1 MWYLS
6 QITNP
11 TGSHLWFSDGRP
23 ITERRGGPRT
33 SSRLIIDKQGFIDI
47 SEFTPFGERTDVA
60 GFLDL
65 NNWSIPYASDSLI
78 GIELVLPGHGSFSF
92 SLSGVSSLI
101 ARSCRL
107 KPIPQVSSADANFM
121 RQMIAKK
128 YVPYP
133 NVPGVP
139 GKSAEEIRALGKQL
153 FPFSPFSFELA
164 MAVYDWTTASF
175 ARMVFMKIFGYT
187 SIAQSPLPLDLNSIA
202 EMIWESNWGS
212 YVPLNPVY
220 MNSFMMKP
228 AFCLFQVWIQLVRV
242 HAKLQHFANVQN
254 RILTAAFTSMPRTN
268 LQHAPRLFS
277 GQPDIYQLGLG
288 RVPIEFLEC
297 PLNVGPPGVELE
309 MAFAE
314 ATKTFI
320 SPGQVIT
327 TKMVWSFADS
337 IDIAAHYQNG
347 LIVIAHPPYDN
358 SRVWEEAAYI
368 TPLSNDP
375 KKNEYT
381 FAPGTRFRVLSVR
394 SGSVDGK
401 PVQFLELVVLPR
413 RVDTFIRVAD
423 DTTAEHEGFDDT
435 ANDDLDATNLTDNL
449 DATGFDTAGVNTVDI
464 NPIVTDVAE
473 VEASE
478 SLGGEI
484 GAGHIDIGEIQ
495 ESDIQESDISTVDQD
510 SGYMDHAEEL
520 NTDEVHPLPRPV
532 LSDIPMRRVAYPPYN
547 HHHTHLDGGRR
558 CNCADETHESG
569 A

>member
-11 TGSHLWFSDGRP
+11 TGSQLWFSDGRP

-33 SSRLIIDKQGFIDI
+33 SSRLIIDKQGFVDI
-47 SEFTPFGERTDVA
+47 SDFTPFIETTPRITGV
-60 GFLDL
+60 LDL
-65 NNWSIPYASDSLI
+65 NNRSIPYTSDPASI
-78 GIELVLPGHGSFSF
+78 KLVLPGDGSFSF
-92 SLSGVSSLI
+92 SLSSASGSMTG
-101 ARSCRL
+101 RL

-121 RQMIAKK
+121 RRMIAEK

-133 NVPGVP
+133 TVPGVP

-175 ARMVFMKIFGYT
+175 TRMVLMKIFGYT
-187 SIAQSPLPLDLNSIA
+187 SIPQNPLPLDSNSIA
-202 EMIWESNWGS
+202 KMIWESNWGS
-212 YVPLNPVY
+212 YVPQNPVY

-228 AFCLFQVWIQLVRV
+228 AFSLPQVQTQLANVQ
-242 HAKLQHFANVQN
+242 AKLQHFVNVQN

-297 PLNVGPPGVELE
+297 PLNVGPPGVELQ

-320 SPGQVIT
+320 RPGRVIT

-337 IDIAAHYQNG
+337 IDIAAHYHNG
-347 LIVIAHPPYDN
+347 LILIAHPPYGN

-401 PVQFLELVVLPR
+401 PVQFLELVVLR
-413 RVDTFIRVAD
+413 RRGRTSALVAD

-449 DATGFDTAGVNTVDI
+449 DGAGFDAAGVNTVDI

-473 VEASE
+473 VEASASE
-478 SLGGEI
+478 SLAEI
-484 GAGHIDIGEIQ
+484 DAGDIDIGEIQ
-495 ESDIQESDISTVDQD
+495 ESEIQESDISTADQD

-520 NTDEVHPLPRPV
+520 NADEVHPLPRPV

-547 HHHTHLDGGRR
+547 HYHTHLDGGRR
-558 CNCADETHESG
+558 CNCAGGAHE
-569 A
+569 